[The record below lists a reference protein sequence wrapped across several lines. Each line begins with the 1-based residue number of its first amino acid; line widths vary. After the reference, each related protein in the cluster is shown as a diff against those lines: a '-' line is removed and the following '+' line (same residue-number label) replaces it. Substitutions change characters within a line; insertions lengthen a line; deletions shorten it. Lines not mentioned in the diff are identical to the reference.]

1 MTFEILVQIRT
12 HFSCNHLAITYLKR
26 VVDRQHP
33 FFSVF
38 AFAMTMLLELL
49 HRIALTTS
57 AMAALA
63 WTCATLLTP
72 EAWPLALT
80 SAAIALA
87 TCLLTPEWSHTE
99 IAQAQ
104 SARGPELP
112 QAPQQ
117 ATPPK
122 RLHNSSKI
130 AAIIWGLSG
139 IGLAY
144 LFFQTKIM
152 LDDLGFF
159 SPLAIIL
166 CWLCVIPL
174 LLSRNNPGVRRIQS
188 R

>member
-1 MTFEILVQIRT
+1 
-12 HFSCNHLAITYLKR
+12 
-26 VVDRQHP
+26 
-33 FFSVF
+33 
-38 AFAMTMLLELL
+38 MLLELL

-63 WTCATLLTP
+63 WTGATLLTP
-72 EAWPLALT
+72 DACPLALT

-87 TCLLTPEWSHTE
+87 AWLLTPEWPQTE
-99 IAQAQ
+99 IAHAQ
-104 SARGPELP
+104 SAQGLEQPRV
-112 QAPQQ
+112 PQQ
-117 ATPPK
+117 ATPSN
-122 RLHNSSKI
+122 RLPNSSKI
-130 AAIIWGLSG
+130 AAIVWGISG
-139 IGLAY
+139 LGLAY

-174 LLSRNNPGVRRIQS
+174 LIWRNNPGVRRIQS